1 MSNLP
6 ARQQKK
12 GQLVRAGY
20 LGVGVGVLLFII
32 ALVTTS
38 LVLGI
43 VAVVIAAIAGWLTTI
58 FRAA

>member
-1 MSNLP
+1 MANLP

-12 GQLVRAGY
+12 AQLVRASY
-20 LGVGVGVLLFII
+20 LGVGLGVLLFLI

-43 VAVVIAAIAGWLTTI
+43 VAIVIAAIAGWLATI